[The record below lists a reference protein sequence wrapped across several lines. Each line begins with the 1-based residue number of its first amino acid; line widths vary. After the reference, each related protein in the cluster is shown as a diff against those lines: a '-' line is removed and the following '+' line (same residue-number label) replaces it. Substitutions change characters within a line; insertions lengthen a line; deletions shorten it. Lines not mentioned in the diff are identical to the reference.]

1 MRYAVA
7 CLCLAVAAPALAQ
20 QCSIEY
26 QRADNMFAA
35 PGRPD
40 GNLGKET
47 LTLQPGQNQ
56 VFNTDWK
63 YEKQRNDGR
72 NYYGSHTRI
81 VRNTGQRPVTL
92 VFRGNPADLGRA
104 SAVGG
109 LVINVIGERGTG
121 ELKPGAS
128 ADNVRAD
135 LMEARC
141 PPADKEARG
150 SGPTPGGTP
159 NTGGT
164 PSGGAM
170 PPPTGLATRQ
180 LDPATIQLTWL
191 PAANVKEY
199 RVYVDPPLPGRPP
212 GAPAI
217 VGGNGRSFV
226 IPIPR
231 NAPTVSYHASIE
243 AVGQNGA
250 VSPRVGFPPALAQS
264 SGGTQTGGPATS
276 PTAATTGPA
285 GQQCPAGQFVTGFT
299 ASGALIC
306 AAPPR

>member
-1 MRYAVA
+1 MRKVLLA
-7 CLCLAVAAPALAQ
+7 LCLAAATTPALAQ

-47 LTLQPGQNQ
+47 LTLQPGQTQ

-72 NYYGSHTRI
+72 NYYGSHMRI
-81 VRNTGQRPVTL
+81 VRNAGQRPVMLT
-92 VFRGNPADLGRA
+92 FRGNASDL
-104 SAVGG
+104 VKGG
-109 LVINVIGERGTG
+109 LATKVTGDRGTG
-121 ELKPGAS
+121 QLAPGAS
-128 ADNVRAD
+128 AGNLRAD
-135 LMEARC
+135 LMEVSC
-141 PPADKEARG
+141 PAADKEARA

-159 NTGGT
+159 NA
-164 PSGGAM
+164 GGAANTAPT
-170 PPPTGLATRQ
+170 PPPTGLAARQ
-180 LDPATIQLTWL
+180 VDSSTVLLTWQPAT
-191 PAANVKEY
+191 NVREY

-212 GAPAI
+212 GVPAI

-226 IPIPR
+226 IPLPR
-231 NAPTVSYHASIE
+231 NAPANSYRASIE
-243 AVGQNGA
+243 AVGQNGS
-250 VSPRVGFPPALAQS
+250 VSPRVGFPPASAQ
-264 SGGTQTGGPATS
+264 TTS
-276 PTAATTGPA
+276 TTSGPA